1 MVAVEVA
8 FPPAVSV
15 TLVGLKVTETPV
27 GKDDADSVTVPA
39 KPPRLVIVIV
49 EVLVE
54 PALTE
59 AWEKTK
65 TSFKS
70 LLDTVFGSAKLSSNP
85 QDILEYHNTRN
96 ALYHDALPITVETSK
111 LKDYIKQSQVILKEL
126 LGRSYSH
133 AQWKNSVNDT
143 RVRMVSKEKTT
154 LIEYA
159 KVDDSHVKIIAEKSL
174 SKDVDAIELA
184 VYGYAKELGR
194 KPTLDELEAS
204 LSFSG
209 NPIHPTSRLLNQI
222 AQLRVRGI
230 LNPKELSLTKK
241 ATDTLKR
248 KFFIPQE

>member
-1 MVAVEVA
+1 MFAVEAPIVAVEVA

-85 QDILEYHNTRN
+85 QDVLEYHNT
-96 ALYHDALPITVETSK
+96 
-111 LKDYIKQSQVILKEL
+111 
-126 LGRSYSH
+126 
-133 AQWKNSVNDT
+133 
-143 RVRMVSKEKTT
+143 
-154 LIEYA
+154 
-159 KVDDSHVKIIAEKSL
+159 
-174 SKDVDAIELA
+174 
-184 VYGYAKELGR
+184 
-194 KPTLDELEAS
+194 
-204 LSFSG
+204 
-209 NPIHPTSRLLNQI
+209 
-222 AQLRVRGI
+222 
-230 LNPKELSLTKK
+230 
-241 ATDTLKR
+241 
-248 KFFIPQE
+248 